1 MSNNNSK
8 PSPTPLQVYISQFFS
23 LNTCLSFFRVLSPS
37 NSRVVLRQI
46 RRLRIPVPLAQIRTP
61 TTPLLPPIH
70 TADTTR
76 TSKRPIFTEG
86 TVLALGQEIPNFFP
100 TPRPGVSRTVH
111 TWDASQDSAVVSTK
125 ASSRTARL
133 PTAVFPLTNYNDRW
147 AGLKIITCIPMRPP
161 TGEAAG
167 AAFNSAPEAIEGLAV
182 AVVVRIM

>member
-1 MSNNNSK
+1 MSDNNSK
-8 PSPTPLQVYISQFFS
+8 PSPTPQQVYISQFFS
-23 LNTCLSFFRVLSPS
+23 LNTCLPFFRVLSPS

-76 TSKRPIFTEG
+76 TSKRPIFTG
-86 TVLALGQEIPNFFP
+86 TVLVLGQEIPSFFP
-100 TPRPGVSRTVH
+100 TPRPGVSRMVH
-111 TWDASQDSAVVSTK
+111 TWDASQDLAEPSTK
-125 ASSRTARL
+125 ASFRTAHHR
-133 PTAVFPLTNYNDRW
+133 TAVFPLPNYNNRW
-147 AGLKIITCIPMRPP
+147 AGLRIITRIPMRPP

-167 AAFNSAPEAIEGLAV
+167 AALNSAPEAIEGLAV

>member
-1 MSNNNSK
+1 MSDNTSK
-8 PSPTPLQVYISQFFS
+8 PSPTPQQVYIHQYFS
-23 LNTCLSFFRVLSPS
+23 LNTCLSFFCVLSPS
-37 NSRVVLRQI
+37 NSRGIPRQT
-46 RRLRIPVPLAQIRTP
+46 RRLRTPAPLAPIRTP
-61 TTPLLPPIH
+61 TTPLLPPTH
-70 TADTTR
+70 TADITR
-76 TSKRPIFTEG
+76 TSQRPIITEG

-125 ASSRTARL
+125 ASPRTAHH
-133 PTAVFPLTNYNDRW
+133 PTAIFPRTNYNDRW

-167 AAFNSAPEAIEGLAV
+167 AAFNSAPEATEGLAV